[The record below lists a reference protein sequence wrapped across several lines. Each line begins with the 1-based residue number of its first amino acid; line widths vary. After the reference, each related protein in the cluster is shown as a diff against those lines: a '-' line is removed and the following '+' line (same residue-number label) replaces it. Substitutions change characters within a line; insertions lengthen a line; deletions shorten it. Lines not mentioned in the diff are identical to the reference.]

1 MKIRGLN
8 FLVLLVVLT
17 GCAPQVTPA
26 PPTETPPPT
35 ATAVVLETIVVEQLV
50 PVKTPTPSPVH
61 ASATPLSYVPSDQAA
76 ALARQSGIVRIER
89 AYCSYHPDID
99 GQPTFCN
106 DQPYPNH
113 TFTLLV
119 WRADWSFL
127 DGKCLLVQGDI
138 DLYEGRPEIIADSLD
153 QVFECP

>member
-1 MKIRGLN
+1 MNKLFGFVLS
-8 FLVLLVVLT
+8 FSLLVS
-17 GCAPQVTPA
+17 CSPQVEQATP
-26 PPTETPPPT
+26 TDTPPDPT
-35 ATAVVLETIVVEQLV
+35 ATVLSVTPIEELI
-50 PVKTPTPSPVH
+50 PVKTPTVTT
-61 ASATPLSYVPSDQAA
+61 ALVTETALSYVPSDQAA
-76 ALARQSGIVRIER
+76 ALAREEGIVRIER

-113 TFTLLV
+113 NFTLLV
-119 WRADWSFL
+119 WREDWSFL

-153 QVFECP
+153 QVYECP